1 MNGRT
6 VPFRA
11 VFFGTPAIALPAL
24 RALTEV
30 AEVVGVVTQP
40 DRPSGRGLEVH
51 ATPVKALAN
60 ELGIEVTQ
68 PLKVRTG
75 ELREWLLARRPDV
88 LVVLAYGRILPVDV
102 LEAAPRGAINLHASL
117 LPRYRGAAPIAWS
130 ILRGEKE
137 TGVSL
142 MQMDAGMD
150 TGAVLSRHALSI
162 GADETG
168 GELTERL
175 AELAAAVVKSDLA
188 RAVRG
193 ELTPEPQDAAL
204 ATDAPPLERDAG
216 RIDFAKPAAE
226 LKNLVRGLAPRP
238 GAFTTL
244 GGKTLRIASVQAGDA
259 TRPGAPGSVHVE
271 RGVPYVTTGRGSLE
285 IVNAQLEGRRM
296 ASGRDLVN
304 GRVLRPDLVLGS

>member
-1 MNGRT
+1 MNGKP

-11 VFFGTPAIALPAL
+11 LFFGTPAIALGSL

-40 DRPSGRGLEVH
+40 DRPSGRGLELH
-51 ATPVKALAN
+51 APPVKTLAQ

-75 ELREWLLARRPDV
+75 ELRDWVLARRPDV

-130 ILRGEKE
+130 ILRGETE

-150 TGAVLSRHALSI
+150 TGAVLSRHAIPI

-175 AELAAAVVKSDLA
+175 ADLAASIVRTDLP

-193 ELTPEPQDAAL
+193 ELSAEPQDEAL
-204 ATDAPPLERDAG
+204 ATYAPPLERDAG

-244 GGKTLRIASVQAGDA
+244 GGKTLRIASVQVREDALAGA
-259 TRPGAPGSVHVE
+259 VGSVQVE
-271 RGVPYVTTGRGSLE
+271 RGVPFVTTGRGSLE
-285 IVNAQLEGRRM
+285 IVSAQLEGRRI

-304 GRVLRPDLVLGS
+304 GRVLRADLVLGS

>member
-1 MNGRT
+1 MNGKP

-11 VFFGTPAIALPAL
+11 VFFGTPAIALPSL
-24 RALTEV
+24 RALREI

-40 DRPSGRGLEVH
+40 DRPSGRGLELH
-51 ATPVKALAN
+51 APPVKTLAA

-75 ELREWLLARRPDV
+75 ELRDWVRARAPDV

-102 LEAAPRGAINLHASL
+102 LAAAPRGAINLHASL

-130 ILRGEKE
+130 IIRGETE

-150 TGAVLSRHALSI
+150 TGAVLSRRAI
-162 GADETG
+162 PIDADETAG
-168 GELTERL
+168 TLTERL
-175 AELAAAVVKSDLA
+175 ATLAAEVVRADLP
-188 RAVRG
+188 RAVHG
-193 ELTPEPQDAAL
+193 ELVAEPQDEAL
-204 ATDAPPLERDAG
+204 ATLAPPLERELG
-216 RIDFAKPAAE
+216 RMDFRNPATE

-238 GAFTTL
+238 GAFTSL
-244 GGKTLRIASVQAGDA
+244 GGKTLRMSSVQASEVARG
-259 TRPGAPGSVHVE
+259 GAAGTVHVE
-271 RGVPYVTTGRGSLE
+271 HGVPWVTTGRGSLE
-285 IVNAQLEGRRM
+285 IVSAQLEGRRV

-304 GRVLRPDLVLGS
+304 GRVLRADLVLGT

>member
-1 MNGRT
+1 MNGKP

-11 VFFGTPAIALPAL
+11 LFFGTPAIALGSL

-30 AEVVGVVTQP
+30 AQVVGVVTQP
-40 DRPSGRGLEVH
+40 DRPSGRGLELH
-51 ATPVKALAN
+51 APPVKTLAL

-75 ELREWLLARRPDV
+75 ELREWVLARRADV

-102 LEAAPRGAINLHASL
+102 LEAAPHGAINLHASL

-130 ILRGEKE
+130 ILRGETE

-150 TGAVLSRHALSI
+150 TGAVLSRHAIPI

-168 GELTERL
+168 GELTGRL
-175 AELAAAVVKSDLA
+175 AELAASIVRTDLP

-193 ELTPEPQDAAL
+193 ELTAEPQDEAL
-204 ATDAPPLERDAG
+204 ATYAPPLERDAG

-244 GGKTLRIASVQAGDA
+244 VGKTLRIAAVQVREELLAGA
-259 TRPGAPGSVHVE
+259 AGSVHVE
-271 RGVPYVTTGRGSLE
+271 RGVPFVTTGRGSLE
-285 IVNAQLEGRRM
+285 IVSAQLEGRRM

-304 GRVLRPDLVLGS
+304 GRVLRADLVLGT

>member
-1 MNGRT
+1 MNGKP

-11 VFFGTPAIALPAL
+11 LFFGTPAIALGSL

-30 AEVVGVVTQP
+30 AEVVGVVSQP
-40 DRPSGRGLEVH
+40 DRPSGRGLELH
-51 ATPVKALAN
+51 PTPVKALAL
-60 ELGIEVTQ
+60 ELGIEVMQ
-68 PLKVRTG
+68 PLKVRSG
-75 ELREWLLARRPDV
+75 ELRDWVLARRPHV

-102 LEAAPRGAINLHASL
+102 LEAAPAGAINLHASL

-130 ILRGEKE
+130 ILRGETE

-142 MQMDAGMD
+142 MRMDAGMD
-150 TGAVLSRHALSI
+150 TGAVLSRHAIPI

-168 GELTERL
+168 GELSERL
-175 AELAAAVVKSDLA
+175 AELAASIVRTDLP

-193 ELTPEPQDAAL
+193 ELTAEPQDEAL
-204 ATDAPPLERDAG
+204 ATYAPPLERDAG
-216 RIDFAKPAAE
+216 RMDFARPAAE

-244 GGKTLRIASVQAGDA
+244 AGKTLRVGTVQAREDTLA
-259 TRPGAPGSVHVE
+259 GAAGSVHVE
-271 RGVPYVTTGRGSLE
+271 RGVPFVTTGRGSLE
-285 IVNAQLEGRRM
+285 LVSAQLEGRRM

-304 GRVLRPDLVLGS
+304 GRVLRPGLVLGS